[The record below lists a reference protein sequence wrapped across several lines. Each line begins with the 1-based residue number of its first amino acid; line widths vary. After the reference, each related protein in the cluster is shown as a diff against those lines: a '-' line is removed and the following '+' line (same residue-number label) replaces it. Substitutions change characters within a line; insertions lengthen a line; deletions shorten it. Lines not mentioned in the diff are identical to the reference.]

1 MSDVDQMIAS
11 LEQQRA
17 AIDEAIQA
25 LRNVSAAPASKRAGR
40 PATKTGAPKKKRRL
54 SPEGR
59 RHIVE
64 ALKRRWA
71 AKRAAQKAAAKK

>member
-1 MSDVDQMIAS
+1 VSDVDQMIAS
-11 LEQQRA
+11 LEQQKV

-25 LRNVSAAPASKRAGR
+25 LRNVSAAPAPKRAGR
-40 PATKTGAPKKKRRL
+40 PATKGVAKKKRRL

-71 AKRAAQKAAAKK
+71 AKRAAQKSAAKK